1 MKLKS
6 LSAAV
11 LVFAA
16 ASLFAHG
23 HHNHQAPLKSEAV
36 KAIRQGDFE
45 QAALL
50 FEKEIKANPSDPRLK
65 QLYSELKTQV
75 RREKLF
81 AGETDT
87 GMIEEIGRPM
97 RQFYIKYGLFAKAEA
112 IDRKIYQADPSLANG
127 VALAVTL
134 LNLDRNRE
142 AAEIFRKLD
151 LSHAKRGAALCA
163 ALAFART
170 GDKATSE
177 KLLKRFPVDKLDSGS
192 LQLYVRCTANNGDLK
207 TTCNLTARILAGTP
221 GKNHPML
228 KKHLFGGPD
237 FKTVADNQDFQNA
250 LKTKSKKRDSCAGCP
265 NQGTDKCEHGH

>member
-11 LVFAA
+11 LFLAA

-23 HHNHQAPLKSEAV
+23 HHHQAPLKSEAV
-36 KAIRQGDFE
+36 KAIRQGDFK
-45 QAALL
+45 QAAVL
-50 FEKEIKANPSDPRLK
+50 FEKEIKANPSEPRLK

-81 AGETDT
+81 AGETDP

-112 IDRKIYQADPSLANG
+112 IDRKIYESAPNPANG

-170 GDKATSE
+170 GDKAASE
-177 KLLKRFPVDKLDSGS
+177 KLLKRFPVGKLDSGS

-207 TTCNLTARILAGTP
+207 TTCDLTVRILAGTP

-228 KKHLFGGPD
+228 KKHLFAGSD
-237 FKTVADNQDFQNA
+237 FKRIADNKDFQNA
-250 LKTKSKKRDSCAGCP
+250 LKTKSAKKDSCAGCP
-265 NQGTDKCEHGH
+265 NRGTDKCEHGHH